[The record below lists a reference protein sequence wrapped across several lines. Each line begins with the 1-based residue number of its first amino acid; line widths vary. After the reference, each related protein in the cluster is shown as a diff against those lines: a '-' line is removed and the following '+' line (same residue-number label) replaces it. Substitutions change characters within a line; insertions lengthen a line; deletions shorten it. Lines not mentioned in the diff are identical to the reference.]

1 MQLKI
6 EPTSELSLKLGG
18 KKIGCLSGLMIDVSN
33 STSMFINVPKVQ
45 LEITINANAFD
56 DEKKLKE
63 VVEKASKFKFLQ
75 LTIVK

>member
-18 KKIGCLSGLMIDVSN
+18 KKIGCLSALVIDVSN
-33 STSMFINVPKVQ
+33 SASMFLAVPKVQ
-45 LEITINANAFD
+45 LEIIINANAVD

-63 VVEKASKFKFLQ
+63 LVDKISKFKFLQ